1 MMNDFIMKYKN
12 IASQVLFQANLINVF
27 LTKLALKNYDTDA
40 SFQFYHL

>member
-27 LTKLALKNYDTDA
+27 SLN
-40 SFQFYHL
+40 